1 MTTEHSETESGI
13 TVPLTQEERLREIA
27 EATLRRC
34 GDTAVFPI
42 VSDWPEGPLQVF
54 VSPAEMAAEHM
65 PKTALA
71 FVEFEHEGK
80 PFVASLGAND

>member
-1 MTTEHSETESGI
+1 MTTEQTEDEPDI
-13 TVPLTQEERLREIA
+13 AVPLTQEERLRKIA
-27 EATLRRC
+27 EATLQQC
-34 GDTAVFPI
+34 GENILFPI

-80 PFVASLGAND
+80 PFIASLGAND